1 MDKQTGQESAAF
13 PSSQPDKHKHKAQ
26 ADLTVEPQHAAEAVL
41 RKAAVLQN
49 RAQRIAGGFVWQVK
63 QARAWMG

>member
-41 RKAAVLQN
+41 RKAAVCRTEHNALQEDLYG
-49 RAQRIAGGFVWQVK
+49 R
-63 QARAWMG
+63 